1 MSVAAFKGE
10 IVMNQTMGIFVSGIA
25 GVFVG
30 MALLY
35 AAIKLNT
42 LVTQWILRQRE
53 DKA

>member
-1 MSVAAFKGE
+1 
-10 IVMNQTMGIFVSGIA
+10 MNQPMIVFVSGVV

-35 AAIKLNT
+35 GAIKLNT
-42 LVTQWILRQRE
+42 LVTEWILRLGE